1 MMRDQNSSQTFV
13 LLAMGLVTAALAMGL
28 YQHAGLPGPVAATA
42 GLAGYVLLLTLHSFV
57 WKGMVATAAADDAQ
71 PKSRLDEE
79 LRRMQE
85 TSQAELGE
93 PQALRLQDALQ
104 KSMRTVASDSA
115 ETPPRANFGLAA
127 PRQSADGTAT
137 GALPGRAQKLPPPM
151 PTEPNNAE
159 AIAAILAKEGFSFD
173 EPASPPPL
181 PVAKAEQSAA
191 QRAPRAPQAS
201 APQAPAP
208 QAEPRSELP
217 PFVTGRVPSQA
228 GAPQVPPAPPAA
240 AQQPPPLP
248 ASAPR
253 AQSPR
258 EADVEVL
265 QDAIKRMLE
274 EVNAAEA
281 KPRAAEGGAKRKPFS
296 PEDAIE
302 QSVDALNLAS
312 QAMRSGLGDAAYGG
326 PAMPPP
332 LPSAGVQPPPLPQ
345 AAPSAP
351 RAWVPPKQAVTPSE
365 LRARLLS
372 DAISNGRIDV
382 TLEPILGLE
391 DQATRHFEVAV
402 RLRDVDGQPL
412 DVFGEGPDLRGT
424 GLLPL
429 FDSVSIQRVAA
440 VSRRLDERG
449 KRGSVF
455 SSFNGESVA
464 DERFVGELAETLH
477 QRASLATQ
485 LVLSFS
491 QADVRDFS
499 TPEWDSIA
507 DMRALGFRFAI
518 SSITDLDMDFEAL
531 ADQGFAFV
539 KLDAAVFLRG
549 LPAPG
554 GNIPAADICRHLAK
568 LGLTLVVENIESDD
582 QLARIFGFGV
592 LLGKGQ
598 HFGGPRPVRADAVA
612 VGTAAA

>member
-85 TSQAELGE
+85 KSQAELGE
-93 PQALRLQDALQ
+93 PHALRLQDALQ
-104 KSMRTVASDSA
+104 KSVRTAAADSA

-151 PTEPNNAE
+151 TSEPSNAE
-159 AIAAILAKEGFSFD
+159 AIAAILAQEGFSFD

-181 PVAKAEQSAA
+181 PEAKAEQAAA
-191 QRAPRAPQAS
+191 QRSARAPQAAAS
-201 APQAPAP
+201 
-208 QAEPRSELP
+208 QAELRNELP
-217 PFVTGRVPSQA
+217 PFVTGRASVQSA
-228 GAPQVPPAPPAA
+228 APQVPPAPPAA

-248 ASAPR
+248 ASAAR

-281 KPRAAEGGAKRKPFS
+281 KPRSTEGSAKRKTFS
-296 PEDAIE
+296 PDVAIE
-302 QSVDALNLAS
+302 QAVDALNLAS

-412 DVFGEGPDLRGT
+412 DVFGDGPDLRGT

-518 SSITDLDMDFEAL
+518 ASITDLDMDFEAL